1 VHRRKSSVWKPILT
15 RDRSSS
21 AVLTA
26 LQLNAERSA
35 MNAPANFESMVV
47 NRSSRQDTQDTQ
59 EEQEM
64 GLMTPKQ
71 QPVRQQQR
79 ENHPLT
85 AFRFPPIEDPSQLE
99 RAASQQDPDDSSDS
113 ASPTSDT
120 TLFEDSAVY
129 SLNQLKGGEGTPY
142 SAYDG
147 TQRNQPSVVQAP
159 RAKDEAASITAL
171 RRRARHQRYLSTDS
185 AFDAE
190 TPSIPLRLR
199 AKTNDGLL
207 LFKANT
213 TRDPMAPPPKP
224 TGHRRKFSLNL
235 PVNTPVTRPEVFR
248 LPKHP
253 GIHNWNE
260 SPNRANTCNTI
271 TTSGALTPEERDL
284 EYKHRHTFIGTG
296 SLDDFIEALEMSS
309 SHTTTKNAVTR
320 AFVQLSSTEQLYAR
334 QCSTRPDGWELV
346 SRTTLDVMD
355 VTSVDYVVQLQA
367 KLGSITLRQF
377 LDMTPFD
384 KNNEVAVMSVVEAFY
399 AASHIDAK
407 AGLGASSKARAF
419 RSWIV
424 TQ

>member
-1 VHRRKSSVWKPILT
+1 
-15 RDRSSS
+15 
-21 AVLTA
+21 
-26 LQLNAERSA
+26 
-35 MNAPANFESMVV
+35 MNAPANIESMVV
-47 NRSSRQDTQDTQ
+47 NGCSRQEPQDTQ

-85 AFRFPPIEDPSQLE
+85 AFRFPPIEDASELE
-99 RAASQQDPDDSSDS
+99 RRASQPDPNDSSDS

-120 TLFEDSAVY
+120 TLFEDSVVY
-129 SLNQLKGGEGTPY
+129 SPNQLKGGEGTQAD

-147 TQRNQPSVVQAP
+147 TQRNQPSVIQAP
-159 RAKDEAASITAL
+159 RAKDEAASVTAL
-171 RRRARHQRYLSTDS
+171 RRRARHQRYASTDS
-185 AFDAE
+185 AFDAPE
-190 TPSIPLRLR
+190 TPSIPLRSR

-224 TGHRRKFSLNL
+224 IGHRRKISLNL
-235 PVNTPVTRPEVFR
+235 PVNAPVTRPEVLR

-253 GIHNWNE
+253 DIDDRNE
-260 SPNRANTCNTI
+260 SPNRVNTCHTI
-271 TTSGALTPEERDL
+271 TTSSALTPEERDL

-296 SLDDFIEALEMSS
+296 SLDDFIEALEISS
-309 SHTTTKNAVTR
+309 SHTTTKNAVAR

-355 VTSVDYVVQLQA
+355 VTSVDYVVQLQV

-384 KNNEVAVMSVVEAFY
+384 KNNEVAMMSIVEAFC